1 MKAIHLI
8 HLLCL
13 QVLETEAGFIL
24 NNYISTI
31 SSDTDSAVITLFEI
45 YYFILEKIQVFVIW

>member
-1 MKAIHLI
+1 MKAIHLF

-45 YYFILEKIQVFVIW
+45 YYFILGKIQVFVIW